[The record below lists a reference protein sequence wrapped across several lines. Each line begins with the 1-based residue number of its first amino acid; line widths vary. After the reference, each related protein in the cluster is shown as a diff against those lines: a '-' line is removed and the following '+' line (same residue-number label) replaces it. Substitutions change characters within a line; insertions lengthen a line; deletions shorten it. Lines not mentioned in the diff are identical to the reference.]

1 MVSRHHTLLTYAT
14 IHVCAAITSF
24 YFWWQGEHQW
34 TLVQLTC
41 RYTMVHVHLSQSII
55 MYNVCKKNNKKAG
68 IHQNQLTQT
77 FHQNHNHVQSY
88 SLNMISHFQK
98 KNCHMCKSWY
108 TPWIPT
114 SNSGVCLYMVAR
126 ERPHL
131 LAPYCKTP
139 VLNLLRMEGKN
150 NDRGILIY
158 QCNYNT
164 LESVMNK
171 DSLFTSCSTT
181 GAYSYNVRTCIRTST
196 CTLYA
201 SIETSNE

>member
-98 KNCHMCKSWY
+98 KTATCAKADTLHEYPHQTVVCVY
-108 TPWIPT
+108 TWLPGRDHTYWHPIAKPLFWIY
-114 SNSGVCLYMVAR
+114 LEWR
-126 ERPHL
+126 ERI
-131 LAPYCKTP
+131 
-139 VLNLLRMEGKN
+139 M
-150 NDRGILIY
+150 I
-158 QCNYNT
+158 
-164 LESVMNK
+164 
-171 DSLFTSCSTT
+171 
-181 GAYSYNVRTCIRTST
+181 GAYSYINVIITH
-196 CTLYA
+196 
-201 SIETSNE
+201 